1 MRHKKASF
9 YMYLRRLKGI
19 AKRAELYKCDIR
31 LVSKI
36 LSHKRIF
43 PSLKE
48 WRFMTFD
55 TVLTGNFQNITKYDN
70 TP

>member
-1 MRHKKASF
+1 
-9 YMYLRRLKGI
+9 MYLRRLKGI
-19 AKRAELYKCDIR
+19 AKRAESYKCGIR